1 MIHIVAQQFDWLRFG
16 PLSATHKFDDIQRRF
31 SYIDVQKHNHFGS
44 WYCDLTGD
52 QLEVVRTVE
61 TMYSVME
68 WLKPI
73 HWTRL
78 DVAFDLEGV
87 VLDDLACPGSA
98 IVNDGIRQ
106 TLYSHKLKSR
116 GDYPTFA
123 RVYDAYEAGHDVDP
137 GIVRAEVEFKMAM
150 PDNLKASR
158 LFPNVAFALAASS
171 IASYF
176 GLVIPGIHVGESNPT
191 SRIINHERE
200 RFYSRFGKRVV
211 SDVLEL
217 GYDTFV
223 SWVLDCTRN
232 HIERD

>member
-1 MIHIVAQQFDWLRFG
+1 MIQIVAQQFDWLRFG
-16 PLSATHKFDDIQRRF
+16 PLSWQFKWIDIQHRF
-31 SYIDVQKHNHFGS
+31 SYIDIQKHNHFGS
-44 WYCDLTGD
+44 WYVDLTGE

-61 TMYSVME
+61 TIGEVLD

-78 DVAFDLEGV
+78 DVAFDLAGV
-87 VLDDLACPGSA
+87 NLDELSCPGSA
-98 IVNDGIRQ
+98 IVNDGVRQ
-106 TLYSHKLKSR
+106 TLYSHRLKSR

-123 RVYDAYEAGHDVDP
+123 RIYDAYEAGHNVDP
-137 GIVRAEVEFKMAM
+137 GVVRAEVEFKMAM
-150 PDNLKASR
+150 PDNLKMSP
-158 LFPNVAFALAASS
+158 LFPNIAFALAASS

-176 GLVIPGIHVGESNPT
+176 GLVIPGIRVGESNPT
-191 SRIINHERE
+191 SRVINHERE
-200 RFYSRFGKRVV
+200 RFYSRFGKRIV

-232 HIERD
+232 HIERG